1 MSTDKY
7 IIDTLPIATKTKP
20 RGSEETV
27 VNTAGYI
34 AIARKVGTNG
44 KPTGLVQ
51 LDVSCKGSPELFSVS
66 KWAACFKHAKATFPN
81 ADVDKALVD
90 KAIEADFEEKVNAL
104 ASAGVSI
111 IPSPSKIASTLSDLI
126 T

>member
-7 IIDTLPIATKTKP
+7 IIDTLPIATQTKP
-20 RGSEETV
+20 RGSDSMV
-27 VNTAGYI
+27 INTTGYI

-51 LDVSCKGSPELFSVS
+51 LDTSCNGSPELFSLS

-81 ADVDKALVD
+81 ADVDKAQVD
-90 KAIEADFEEKVNAL
+90 KAIEADFEEQVNAL
-104 ASAGVSI
+104 REKMAERKKELAGKGES
-111 IPSPSKIASTLSDLI
+111 
-126 T
+126 